1 MSPED
6 RSEPATPV
14 MLSSGKVDAEAAP
27 GPKERAGL
35 DKLKAQAAKAKAVMG
50 GAESPV
56 TPKPETARAE
66 AGKPANA
73 SKAAEKLVSEK
84 LAAEKLAAEKL
95 ADEMLADE
103 MLALEKAVAAKLAA
117 ALKGYKPLPATPDE
131 MVDATGEL
139 RPLWRDFATAFAGL
153 TADDIGRRTARA
165 EQYLRDSGVF
175 YRQYGGGTS
184 VERSWP

>member
-1 MSPED
+1 
-6 RSEPATPV
+6 
-14 MLSSGKVDAEAAP
+14 MLSSGKVDAEPAP

-35 DKLKAQAAKAKAVMG
+35 DKLKAQATIAKAVIG
-50 GAESPV
+50 GAETPV
-56 TPKPETARAE
+56 TPILEPALAE
-66 AGKPANA
+66 AGMAA
-73 SKAAEKLVSEK
+73 KATTATEK
-84 LAAEKLAAEKL
+84 LAAEKLAAE
-95 ADEMLADE
+95 
-103 MLALEKAVAAKLAA
+103 MLALEKAAAAKLAA